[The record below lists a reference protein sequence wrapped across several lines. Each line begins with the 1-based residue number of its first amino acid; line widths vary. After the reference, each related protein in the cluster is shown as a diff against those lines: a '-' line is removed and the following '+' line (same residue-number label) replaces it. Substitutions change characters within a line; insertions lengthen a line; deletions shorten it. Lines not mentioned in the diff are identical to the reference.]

1 MVAVVSGYGLG
12 LFNTTTI
19 GLGNK
24 TKFGQGKESIKIN
37 AVTGNLI
44 LQQKDDA
51 LISQG
56 IDAHLLRTY
65 NSQGLLNDANGDN
78 FRFGFNQQLL
88 SLTGEINQPNSTIQR
103 ISADGATTTYT
114 YNTQQQC
121 YISTDGSGAHDKLEY
136 LGDNRW
142 RWTEGSS
149 LITET
154 YHWQNNQG
162 RLITRSDRH
171 GFKIQLEYQHDKV
184 VALRDEQGQTLSI
197 EYTGN
202 NVSAIHHSSASHS
215 SASHSSVKTR
225 YQYDQLNRLTSVIV
239 DLTPEDNSITDNH
252 VYKTQYQYDGDS
264 RRITHIKQSDGTEL
278 TINYQQG
285 SDGQFRVSEITEGK
299 GSQAVTTRYV
309 YDLNARKTD
318 IIQVNNATS
327 GTGPTYSLWYDEQ
340 GRLTRTAN
348 PADAHGFRLEI
359 NYQYDND
366 DNLLTQ
372 TDNTGRILSYT
383 YDQYGNRTTEID
395 AEQNKITRTFNSAQ
409 QKISETIYP
418 KGDTQQGVSQYWVYD
433 EKQRISF
440 HLNAEGFLE
449 AYQYQSW
456 GDDQLQQTTTL
467 TYLSAIL
474 PVENFSPSNQ
484 PSNAT
489 IKQWLAQQTSLGHI
503 KRKDQ
508 YFDFRGQLHKVVQSQ
523 ALNQSNLVST
533 QPNASNI
540 LNTTYFIYDTHGQL
554 IKSVDS
560 RGQAPVEN
568 STTRTD
574 EIQHNK
580 DNFET
585 LFVYDGLGRLL
596 ASTNS
601 LGETTR
607 YQYQD
612 QLQQVL
618 KTAANGLQTTELYD
632 SVGRII
638 NRTQIDLNT
647 TTGNHSTP
655 THTFL
660 YDKQGRKIAEQDPS
674 GAISLTFYHRNGQP
688 LATVDAMGYVT
699 EYFYNKTGKQ
709 IAQRRYATALSVNTF
724 AALQVRNNEGT
735 LTGIK
740 PTPFESI
747 RPSLSEHDRITR
759 QVFAK
764 NNQLRFSI
772 DGEGAVTE
780 HRYDQAGR
788 KILTIQHAKT
798 LNTPTDLNAQSDL
811 ALNITAVQQQLGET
825 LTADDRVQRFFYSK
839 SGQLSGMLDAEGYLT
854 RYGYTATGE
863 RSYISQLASRVLNP
877 ETDIHQWLTCS
888 LSELQVTP
896 SVQDQHALNF
906 YNAQGW
912 IIAAVDAEGYL
923 TFFAYDAVG
932 NKTLQRRLATQLTH
946 TEQTRLINWVQGKP
960 GRFQAGNDLLLALIQ
975 QKQTEQDQLH
985 SYKYDAANRLREET
999 DAQGNTHRYQYNAA
1013 GQVIHT
1019 TKGIMLAQQHEL
1031 LNQAS
1036 TSQAEYDGFG
1046 RLIKT
1051 TNALGAET
1059 LFRYDS
1065 AGRKTQQQDAAG
1077 HITRFYYDQRGR
1089 LTHTI
1094 NALGEV
1100 SAVIYNAFDHA
1111 ISTRVYITRLTPEQ
1125 LTSLEGGIITSAVAT
1140 LFSQLA
1146 KESDAIKRNRY
1157 NRRGQITEK
1166 IDAENNSQQLNYN
1179 AFGELNSITQTIR
1192 QSLSITQTQYLT
1204 YNRRGEK
1211 VTTSTSVLQGD
1222 ALLPDLTTHY
1232 TLDAF
1237 GRTTQTTNAL
1247 GHTTTFEYDRLGR
1260 QLSITSPNQSTS
1272 HTSYDAFNRVLNTT
1286 DARGNTTA
1294 YQYQKTTA
1302 TNAEGVEFVTGHQVI
1317 VTTPTGLQKIT
1328 EKNLQGENVRIT
1340 APDNTTSEFFYD
1352 KAGNLIKTVDALGQ
1366 ETTQQFNQLGWK
1378 TSVTQADGLQVHYE
1392 YDAVGRQLIQ
1402 ITDPDGLALKEQ
1414 IQYDALGNKVQVTD
1428 ANNTLT
1434 QHHYNRNGQ
1443 LTKTVVDPEGLN
1455 LITAYEYDNAGNQ
1468 IRIQQGDANGWQRV
1482 TEHRFNGYGQREA
1495 TIIDP
1500 DGLKLTTRF
1509 YYDDA
1514 GQLIKKINAENHT
1527 TQYVYDNVGHL
1538 RFTINPQGA
1547 VSETQYD
1554 NNGNKI
1560 AEINYKNTVDASLT
1574 YTEQELTAALN
1585 SSAEDQ
1591 WQGLIYDADNRLTF
1605 SIDGL
1610 GYLTKINYDK
1620 NSQIIAKAITKNAL
1634 SDLVNHPNLT
1644 LTDIENRLNNLDT
1657 TEWITTERVIYDV
1670 LGQTKFKADANGWL
1684 TEFQYDQAGRVIAA
1698 KRYNVTWQQLEL
1710 NNDTSINKV
1719 NEKVSQWQHTAK
1731 PEDIHHESHWYDNA
1745 GRRLYTQDAA
1755 GYLTGYRF
1763 DALGQV
1769 VANFKYKTPA
1779 PNLRQSR
1786 ADINQITQHLSANST
1801 IAKANYH
1808 VYDTAGRKRFTVNDL
1823 GYVTEYRYNALGESI
1838 TTLRYPHPIAK
1849 EHTQNLT
1856 AIRAGLKQ
1864 TPIVVHGTQL
1874 HEKSRPI
1881 LESGLSLVSGT
1892 YGQTWEAQEVGTV
1905 TATSNWVSKTIKP
1918 NQPYKLINSAI
1929 KTWSDQKSEKYTITV
1944 SKTKFLQSSKLQNFS
1959 YGIINNL
1966 PYKDKDNL
1974 FYEGRIQSPTLY
1986 KVESGLSLKT
1996 NSINFKDRT
2005 PTSVNAAIYDNAG
2018 QHIRTIST
2026 PMGGEVRIY
2035 KGGWGGLSEMGYRWF
2050 APSNWNGQVNLGED
2064 NLSIGKYKVVVTVED
2079 RYDARSDGR
2088 HSRWD
2093 GDGKWTEVTELFINI
2108 GNYLEPLKLKWQ
2120 DNITEAKKVVL
2131 HYRQKGF
2138 QGRFSTINVDRENN
2152 SNSVQITDDIT
2163 GAIEYRI
2170 EYFDANGKKIC
2181 QSKGE
2186 FLSEDNKVS
2195 QQEKLFTL
2203 GGDWAEKTTGTA
2215 IKGYVSRLDA
2225 ADIQYLEAQ
2234 VVNKNGE
2241 VVSTA
2246 LTHPNYIT
2254 QQLGLYDGS
2263 VNLSVGEPLTEGDYQ
2278 VTITR
2283 HFKDNRPAQTETFNY
2298 QIGEQPYQAQHITVD
2313 AKDLNPQPSEKL
2325 VAHYRLASSDEWQAI
2340 PLSKQG
2346 DKLQL
2351 AMPATALTNGEA
2363 YQLRVQSQN
2372 AAGQPQAQLLGSF
2385 SAGQDA
2391 NVQLSL
2397 SQFKASAAQPGTS
2410 IDGLIP
2416 ANLLPQLQAV
2426 SIHVKE
2432 AASGAL
2438 MTYNGPIWTWLDQQ
2452 AGGQVNISD
2461 NTQLPAGA
2469 YQLTVTYHF
2478 KDGTPETASPITIT
2492 LSDQTT
2498 SRAITAFTLPKTLA
2512 GMAVRYRPVNAATN
2526 HSDTEW
2532 QQAFIQLEGDQA
2544 QLKLTKLHS
2553 ATTYEIE
2560 VLATGQRLLATTQP
2574 ETADGSALAGTL
2586 KVDGQGQTELQLKH
2600 LLTNEQP
2607 QVTQQLRDSAGRVTY
2622 TVDAMGYVTAYRYD
2636 HLNRVIQQTQHATPL
2651 VSSLLNSATPLT
2663 IAAVTEALNSQT
2675 PAEKAANRMV
2685 ATRFDAAG
2693 QQQAQEVWQLGEAA
2707 ATGISPVVLTV
2718 ANSLHQQ
2725 SAEVENQHWEM
2736 RWIKPDPFT
2745 EPKVE
2750 LYPVEGGYAIK
2761 PGHIKTV
2768 DDSPVGVYV
2777 AIYDMAGNVVD
2788 EYEYTPMG
2796 GFESWKEKQPDGS
2809 ITEKGRWIVP
2819 EWQGQVNLARKH
2831 LAPGQ
2836 YKVKLSFIDNRHD
2849 EGDAD
2854 MWSENQW
2861 TTLVIGEP
2869 PKNTQVSWNTP
2880 KLTGDFATTFR
2891 YRPAN
2896 TEEAWRNSSVSQQN
2910 EKITAELTQAE
2921 EGLFEY
2927 QLEYTDSQGTLLK
2940 QFTGTFVSRP
2950 NSVLVVENIT
2960 KAQTLNHHNHLGQR
2974 TAVTDANGHTTFFA
2988 YDAKG
2993 QLTREL
2999 RPTTVDAEGLATHGQ
3014 LVEYQYDALGRKV
3027 SQRAFVDPVSLA
3039 SGIAQTIPDTAKA
3052 RITRYQYDA
3061 SGQLLKVIGPS
3072 WHPATAAKESA
3083 SSTSTVAPTTSNSTN
3098 SSVKLT
3104 ISNSVLPQSTEVE
3117 NQHWEMRWHKPDPFT
3132 EPTVELYPVAG
3143 GYSIK
3148 PGHLTTTDNSPTG
3161 VYVAIYDMD
3170 GKVVDEYEHT
3180 GMGGFEYWK
3189 EKQPDGSVVE
3199 KGRWIVPEWNG
3210 QVNLART
3217 ELPAGRYRVNVSFL
3231 DNRHDEADKAMW
3243 SDSQWVE
3250 LVIGQPATPTKVSW
3264 QLPEALK
3271 DTRVQFRYRPT
3282 GTDQPWQTSNIT
3294 LADQQITAELTKAAF
3309 GEFNYQLT
3317 YVDAQGNTVKQ
3328 LTGIFTSRPNSTL
3341 VVGENQPAPR
3351 PQPTPTPA
3359 EPSSPI
3365 VTAHQYD
3372 FLGRQVS
3379 TTEAVGTDQQRTT
3392 QRQYDARGLKIAET
3406 QAAGQMEATTQRF
3419 HYDALGQLSATTD
3432 GRGSALVDSDSA
3444 WALAERTRAGIVDA
3458 QGYGKRASALTMSER
3473 KQLLAQYTQHQQI
3486 DSLGRKI
3493 SQTDAS
3499 GHTIHS
3505 QFDAFGNLIQST
3517 DARGAVRHFF
3527 YDANNRLQLEVDAA
3541 GYATHYTY
3549 TASDHVAQKTRYQ
3562 QALDLAQ
3569 VHPQA
3574 DVTKLLEQLDKGGV
3588 QQQTRF
3594 EYDAAGRVT
3603 LEHDGTYQQTYQYD
3617 GVGNKTAHTDKNG
3630 YTSYFE
3636 YNAAGQLTRKQ
3647 SPKVQVVT
3655 DALAGKVE
3663 AQHLITTHRYDAL
3676 GRKTAT
3682 TEAAGT
3688 ALAATILYEY
3698 DAQDRLIKEVL
3709 PSRNVLQLQTN
3720 GESQARAVKP
3730 ELSRVYDL
3738 AGNLIQHTDGNG
3750 NRTTYYFNAVNQK
3763 VAEVTA
3769 NGVLTQFEYDAAGN
3783 MIRQRV
3789 YDDPVSLPVA
3799 RHQPPQPNA
3808 NASFRETH
3816 TQFDAQNRELASTAQ
3831 RGLFYSAE
3839 QGYFEGQQ
3847 RTQNQFDANGN
3858 LTVKVDANGQQ
3869 QFTWYD
3875 AKNQAVLVVDA
3886 AGYVTQQAFDGAG
3899 NLIKSHRYAQPLPQT
3914 LWRSLTADTPLT
3926 AIEQGLT
3933 PLTSDRIT
3941 THRYN
3946 AQNQRVETRL
3956 LGIQHNEVLAD
3967 GQLQQGVAD
3976 QVTTY
3981 GYDALG
3987 HQVLIR
3993 KFGEMTT
4000 ANGEKQVV
4008 GNVEQRQQ
4016 QFDALGRQT
4025 TAQNTHFTDASG
4037 AQVTPTTV
4045 VGYNALG
4052 QSALQV
4058 QKANANTAPY
4068 DLADQDL
4075 ITRHHYDAAGL
4086 LRKTVDANGAGIDFH
4101 YDAQG
4106 NVVRKDELRTQ
4117 ADGTRHTIQT
4127 RFGYDALNREVSR
4140 IDAEGTI
4147 YQTHYNSHGQVT
4159 EKIINGK
4166 QHEFFEYDQLG
4177 RLVKTN
4183 QQTGATRLYGY
4194 DQNGNMT
4201 LHVASAGADLS
4212 QLSLAQLRN
4221 LDLKSD
4227 TAAQLAVTVQRYD
4240 VRNQLTDVIQPE
4252 MTTLIKDAEL
4262 TKVDQVVEAKPFTRG
4277 ALDIQGGERFQVDIK
4292 LYAKARRHNY
4302 PEVHYN
4308 LHEFHVSWQG
4318 LEGYTGK
4325 LKLDWDT
4332 GFNPNAKGSWT
4343 VDASA
4348 GIAKANRY
4356 GGHWWRHAS
4365 AHSIHNDGIYYHINV
4380 YKQDENQQWEL
4391 LTKLDNRYQWSGAYH
4406 SQGGQ
4411 AAVAF
4416 NEIIHQNPRLLT
4428 LKDQPRDASR
4438 VRLYYR
4444 PKQEADYAARPYNE
4458 ENYNPAKY
4466 THYVDGSRLKV
4477 NETTSRW
4484 GFDLTNAPGLEKG
4497 KAYEYYYEVLDH
4509 KGRLANRAEGII
4521 NWGGSDNTSA
4531 THSNTGRP
4539 PVKRST
4545 MDYLIGEGKLE
4556 QHAIHRQ
4563 QRFNA
4568 FGEIIAETDGLG
4580 NKTAFSYNKLGK
4592 LTEKQGATV
4601 SVTHAN
4607 GFIEQLRPT
4616 THYHTDLQGRT
4627 VGVTD
4632 ANGHTNTQQWLED
4645 RVVKEFHADG
4655 GVKQFHYDA
4664 FGRKQQETNE
4674 LGQVTQFHYDNVGN
4688 LLHVDRAGSN
4698 DDHYTYD
4705 EAGNRIS
4712 HTNAL
4717 GHKETYRYDGM
4728 SRVRAHTDNLG
4739 HTTQYDYQWDADIGA
4754 ERFDEATDA
4763 YKKQSEHAIGGWR
4776 KTTTDAEGNQRVDHH
4791 DLYNRIRFHRDMG
4804 GRQTWY
4810 DYNQAGWLVAQRG
4823 DTKLNNDKHFD
4834 QEIHYRYYNNGYIK
4848 GIDDLGINA
4857 FAEFQYDANGNLTFE
4872 GYSYSDAERGHEK
4885 VYTQRSFISYD
4896 AANRIDHIKDEQYE
4910 LRYEYDAVGNRRRVF
4925 SRYLQPNGLTA
4936 SQDFWYA
4943 YDAMNRF
4950 TITQG
4955 QLNGERATDKA
4966 SHAVNV
4972 VAGDKGYAVTY
4983 NALGQRTSAQH
4994 GQNHEAYAY
5003 DTNGFLSTTHINDAL
5018 RARRINDA
5026 AGNASEYLEY
5036 KSDGNLLKHVRNT
5049 YNANNRKIQEHTV
5062 TDGNNTG
5069 VKYSFDKAGNLKQS
5083 VTYGRDPELTT
5094 RYTYELWDDYKQKQI
5109 ELKACTDA
5117 DLQYDWAPGFSFFEY
5132 DANGHVSM
5140 ARDDYHQRIFRYVN
5154 NHKGQVLRR
5163 TEKGEGYLKTHNY
5176 YYVNGLG
5183 IGDVGDDGPSYT
5195 DYATQLALSEG
5206 LQRKPDKIT
5215 PVYSADFDANY
5226 QPISAD
5232 YPAQS
5237 PGSYTVNKGDTLQSI
5252 ARALWGDSSLWF
5264 LIADANGIEDPQALK
5279 EGLVLTIPNKVTNIH
5294 NNSSTYRPY
5303 QPGLALGDTSP
5314 TLPDMPPP
5322 PHKEGACGGAAEL
5335 IIMVVAIAAAAFVG
5349 PVVQAMMQGMN
5360 TFVTAVAVGASSQA
5374 AANAAGQLAGMA
5386 MGVQSGFSFSQVAK
5400 AGIRGAVSGAVSY
5413 GVGQGLT
5420 ELGKGT
5426 DGFQWAKQ
5434 ASDFLNNADNYW
5446 VKKVVG
5452 DIASQGVGMALG
5464 WQKKYDWRQTAVAGA
5479 NGYIGQKIG
5488 LTAEMERAKA
5498 SSFVEAR
5505 APAYFKSSMLHELV
5519 QTAVYGD
5526 GFDFARAAA
5535 GTIGHSVGGA
5545 YGKDL
5550 ENYVLQKR
5558 QSDTLLTDINEHPIT
5573 QERLKKARYIKD
5585 HLEPAPFNDP
5595 IHKARYLSPKQE
5607 NMMAAN
5613 KAFLGTLAGKS
5624 ENSIV
5629 QERLKKA
5636 RSNNYYLDQE
5646 PFSNPV
5652 HNARYLSP
5660 KQESMMAANKAFLG
5674 SKGSDRT
5681 GFTWEN
5687 ITNWFSNAWDT
5698 GNKGPA
5704 THDYSF
5710 RSTLADVLNESLNY
5724 SSTQSDSDYGVN
5736 NYVSHNMGEHKLRY
5750 DTSAAPFF
5758 VQNSNDYAIGK
5769 MFGLG
5774 SIFSPHIEHYNR
5786 MAASLGGEVSS
5797 SYNEFQEG
5805 PARGIIIAVGSVIGG
5820 LALGRYGP
5828 DMDLNPTRS
5837 PLNNRNSV
5845 EFDVPDRPSISG
5857 SAHEPRV
5864 SWLDNADGRVLSADE
5879 AFSLARAQGFDIPDY
5894 VDIKFKSGWSRPDA
5908 DAEYLVQFKHK
5919 QVNLDQ
5925 PVLWDD
5931 IVNPDTGRLDIHI
5944 NADVLRSDERA
5955 LAHVVHE
5962 VYEAKAIYN
5971 RMTELDEF
5979 GAPPM
5984 TWGQLRKE
5992 IANNPSVKKNWHTEA
6007 WDAADISV
6015 RDLLLERGMT
6025 MEQFRNT
6032 RVIR

>member
-24 TKFGQGKESIKIN
+24 TEFGQGKESIKIN

-88 SLTGEINQPNSTIQR
+88 GLTGEINQPNSTIER

-121 YISTDGSGAHDKLEY
+121 YISTDGSGAHDKLKY
-136 LGDNRW
+136 LGDNHW
-142 RWTEGSS
+142 CWTEGSS

-202 NVSAIHHSSASHS
+202 NVSAIHHSSAG
-215 SASHSSVKTR
+215 HSSVKTR
-225 YQYDQLNRLTSVIV
+225 YHYDQLNRLTSVIV
-239 DLTPEDNSITDNH
+239 DLTAEDNSITDNH

-264 RRITHIKQSDGTEL
+264 RRIAHIKQSDGTAL

-285 SDGQFRVSEITEGK
+285 SDGQFRVSQITEGK
-299 GSQAVTTRYV
+299 SSQAVTTRYV

-348 PADAHGFRLEI
+348 PADTHGFRLEI

-440 HLNAEGFLE
+440 HINAEGFLE

-467 TYLSAIL
+467 TYLSAVV
-474 PVENFSPSNQ
+474 PVENFSPSSP
-484 PSNAT
+484 PSNTT
-489 IKQWLAQQTSLGHI
+489 IKQWLAQQTSLGHN

-523 ALNQSNLVST
+523 ALNQSDLAST

-540 LNTTYFIYDTHGQL
+540 LNTTYFIYDTYGQL

-560 RGQAPVEN
+560 RGQAPAEN
-568 STTRTD
+568 PTIPTN

-638 NRTQIDLNT
+638 NRTQIDLNAT
-647 TTGNHSTP
+647 AANNATL

-674 GAISLTFYHRNGQP
+674 GAISLSFYHRNGQP
-688 LATVDAMGYVT
+688 VATVDAMGYVT

-709 IAQRRYATALSVNTF
+709 IAQRRYATALSVNAF

-896 SVQDQHALNF
+896 SDQDQHALNF

-912 IIAAVDAEGYL
+912 VIATVDAEGYL
-923 TFFAYDAVG
+923 TCFAYDAVG
-932 NKTLQRRLATQLTH
+932 NKTLERRLATQLTH
-946 TEQTRLINWVQGKP
+946 TEQTRLINWAQGKP
-960 GRFQAGNDLLLALIQ
+960 GRFQTGNDLLLALIQ

-999 DAQGNTHRYQYNAA
+999 DAQGNTHRYQYNSA

-1031 LNQAS
+1031 LNQAR

-1077 HITRFYYDQRGR
+1077 HITRFYYDQRER

-1146 KESDAIKRNRY
+1146 KDSDAIKRNRY

-1237 GRTTQTTNAL
+1237 GRTTQTTNAI

-1272 HTSYDAFNRVLNTT
+1272 HTSYDAFNRVLSTT

-1302 TNAEGVEFVTGHQVI
+1302 TNAEGVEFIAGHQVI

-1340 APDNTTSEFFYD
+1340 APDNTTTEFFYD

-1378 TSVTQADGLQVHYE
+1378 TAVTQADGLKVHYE

-1402 ITDPDGLALKEQ
+1402 ITDPNGLALKEQ
-1414 IQYDALGNKVQVTD
+1414 VQYDALGNKVQVTD

-1455 LITAYEYDNAGNQ
+1455 LITAYEYDNSGNQ

-1500 DGLKLTTRF
+1500 EGLKLTTRF

-1514 GQLIKKINAENHT
+1514 GQLIKKINAENHA
-1527 TQYVYDNVGHL
+1527 TQYVYDNVGRL

-1560 AEINYKNTVDASLT
+1560 AEINYKNAVDASLT

-1585 SSAEDQ
+1585 SSEEDQ

-1610 GYLTKINYDK
+1610 GYLTKIDYNK
-1620 NSQIIAKAITKNAL
+1620 NNQVIAKHIYKSAFAPFVKQTNL
-1634 SDLVNHPNLT
+1634 SVAY
-1644 LTDIENRLNNLDT
+1644 IESRINNDDST
-1657 TEWITTERVIYDV
+1657 RRITTERVIYDA
-1670 LGQTKFKADANGWL
+1670 LGQTKFKANANGWL

-1710 NNDTSINKV
+1710 NNNTPINTV
-1719 NEKVSQWQHTAK
+1719 NEKINQWQQTAK

-1769 VANFKYKTPA
+1769 VAHFKYKTPA

-1786 ADINQITQHLSANST
+1786 ADINQITQHLSVNST
-1801 IAKANYH
+1801 IAKANYS

-1823 GYVTEYRYNALGESI
+1823 GYVTEYRYNAVGESI
-1838 TTLRYPHPIAK
+1838 TTLRYPQPIAK
-1849 EHTQNLT
+1849 EHVQNLT
-1856 AIRAGLKQ
+1856 AIREGLKQ

-1874 HEKSRPI
+1874 HEKSNPV
-1881 LESGLSLVSGT
+1881 LESGLSLVNGT
-1892 YGQTWEAQEVGTV
+1892 YGQTWEAQEVGSV
-1905 TATSNWVSKTIKP
+1905 AATSNWVSKTIKP

-1929 KTWSDQKSEKYTITV
+1929 KTWSDKTEEAVTLSIHN
-1944 SKTKFLQSSKLQNFS
+1944 SKTTQSSS
-1959 YGIINNL
+1959 IINHL
-1966 PYKDKDNL
+1966 WLTAGPDNNPRL
-1974 FYEGRIQSPTLY
+1974 KAGGEGF
-1986 KVESGLSLKT
+1986 SLAGGEILL
-1996 NSINFKDRT
+1996 NDST
-2005 PTSVNAAIYDNAG
+2005 PT
-2018 QHIRTIST
+2018 HIRAKVYNSEGKNIST
-2026 PMGGEVRIY
+2026 MDTEIGKVKLYRVRAGGSTR
-2035 KGGWGGLSEMGYRWF
+2035 YRKEF
-2050 APSNWNGQVNLGED
+2050 KVSSGWNGQVNLVA
-2064 NLSIGKYKVVVTVED
+2064 GKLAAGHYKAIVTATDDATANMGWTESNIPT
-2079 RYDARSDGR
+2079 RYS
-2088 HSRWD
+2088 D
-2093 GDGKWTEVTELFINI
+2093 GDGEWTRTTEVEFTI
-2108 GNYLEPLKLKWQ
+2108 GTILKPTTISWSNAQ
-2120 DNITEAKKVVL
+2120 QPEGTIAKFY
-2131 HYRQKGF
+2131 YRDKGF
-2138 QGRFSTINVDRENN
+2138 TGGFLQSDIVNNNNQLSTALQHSFIGEV
-2152 SNSVQITDDIT
+2152 
-2163 GAIEYRI
+2163 EYRI
-2170 EYFDANGKKIC
+2170 EYINPETNEIVKKSSGI
-2181 QSKGE
+2181 
-2186 FLSEDNKVS
+2186 FLSEDNKTTTASSVFHS
-2195 QQEKLFTL
+2195 
-2203 GGDWAEKTTGTA
+2203 GGDWAENTTGTA

-2234 VVNKNGE
+2234 VVNKKGE

-2246 LTHPNYIT
+2246 LTHPDYIT

-2263 VNLSVGEPLTEGDYQ
+2263 VNLSVGEPLTDGDYQ
-2278 VTITR
+2278 ITITR
-2283 HFKDNRPAQTETFNY
+2283 HFKDNRPTQTESFNY
-2298 QIGEQPYQAQHITVD
+2298 QIGEQPYQAQQITVD
-2313 AKDLNPQPSEKL
+2313 AKDLNLQPGEKL
-2325 VAHYRLASSDEWQAI
+2325 VAHYRLAHSEDWQAI
-2340 PLSKQG
+2340 PFTTQG

-2351 AMPATALTNGEA
+2351 AMPATALTTGET
-2363 YQLRVQSQN
+2363 YQLRVQRQST
-2372 AAGQPQAQLLGSF
+2372 AGQPQAQLLGSF

-2391 NVQLSL
+2391 NVQFSH
-2397 SQFKASAAQPGTS
+2397 SRFTASAAQSGTS
-2410 IDGLIP
+2410 INGLIP
-2416 ANLLPQLQAV
+2416 TNLLPQLQAV
-2426 SIHVKE
+2426 SVQVND

-2438 MTYNGPIWTWLDQQ
+2438 LTNNGPIWTWLDQH

-2478 KDGTPETASPITIT
+2478 KDGTTETGVPTTVT

-2498 SRAITAFTLPKTLA
+2498 TRSVTAFTLPKTLA
-2512 GMAVRYRPVNAATN
+2512 GMAVRYRPISSNAN
-2526 HSDTEW
+2526 HSNTSW
-2532 QQAFIQLEGDQA
+2532 QQAVIQLEGDQA
-2544 QLKLTKLHS
+2544 QLKLNELQA

-2607 QVTQQLRDSAGRVTY
+2607 QVTQQLRDSAGRVIY
-2622 TVDAMGYVTAYRYD
+2622 TVDAMGYVTAFRYD
-2636 HLNRVIQQTQHATPL
+2636 HLNRIIQQTQHATPL
-2651 VSSLLNSATPLT
+2651 TNSLLSSDAPLT
-2663 IAAVTEALNSQT
+2663 ITAVTQALSHQT
-2675 PAEKAANRMV
+2675 AAEKATNQIV
-2685 ATRFDAAG
+2685 ATYYDAAG
-2693 QQQAQEVWQLGEAA
+2693 HQQAQEVWQLDEATT
-2707 ATGISPVVLTV
+2707 TGISPVVLTV

-2768 DDSPVGVYV
+2768 DDSPVGIYV
-2777 AIYDMAGNVVD
+2777 AIYDMAGNVVN

-2796 GFESWKEKQPDGS
+2796 GFENWKEKQPDGS
-2809 ITEKGRWIVP
+2809 VIEKGRWIVP
-2819 EWQGQVNLARKH
+2819 AWQGQINLARKD

-2869 PKNTQVSWNTP
+2869 PKNTEVTWNTP
-2880 KLTGDFATTFR
+2880 KLSGEFATTFR

-2896 TEEAWRNSSVSQQN
+2896 SNQPWQSSTVSIN
-2910 EKITAELTQAE
+2910 GDKITAELVQAE
-2921 EGLFEY
+2921 QGEFEY
-2927 QLEYTDSQGTLLK
+2927 QLEYRDNQGTLIK
-2940 QFTGTFVSRP
+2940 QFTGSFVSRA
-2950 NSVLVVENIT
+2950 NSILVVDGIR
-2960 KAQTLNHHNHLGQR
+2960 KDQTLNHYNQLGQR
-2974 TAVTDANGHTTFFA
+2974 TATTNANGHSTYYA
-2988 YDAKG
+2988 YNAKG
-2993 QLTREL
+2993 QLSREL
-2999 RPTTVDAEGLATHGQ
+2999 KPTALNAETQSVSQGSLI
-3014 LVEYQYDALGRKV
+3014 EYEYDALGRKV
-3027 SQRAFVDPVSLA
+3027 LQREYLDPFDISLGVNQPLPT
-3039 SGIAQTIPDTAKA
+3039 STKA
-3052 RITRYQYDA
+3052 RVTRFSYDA
-3061 SGQLLKVIGPS
+3061 AGQLSEVSGP
-3072 WHPATAAKESA
+3072 HIR
-3083 SSTSTVAPTTSNSTN
+3083 
-3098 SSVKLT
+3098 T
-3104 ISNSVLPQSTEVE
+3104 ISPFSMEPPPSGLST
-3117 NQHWEMRWHKPDPFT
+3117 T
-3132 EPTVELYPVAG
+3132 
-3143 GYSIK
+3143 
-3148 PGHLTTTDNSPTG
+3148 
-3161 VYVAIYDMD
+3161 
-3170 GKVVDEYEHT
+3170 
-3180 GMGGFEYWK
+3180 
-3189 EKQPDGSVVE
+3189 
-3199 KGRWIVPEWNG
+3199 
-3210 QVNLART
+3210 
-3217 ELPAGRYRVNVSFL
+3217 
-3231 DNRHDEADKAMW
+3231 
-3243 SDSQWVE
+3243 
-3250 LVIGQPATPTKVSW
+3250 
-3264 QLPEALK
+3264 
-3271 DTRVQFRYRPT
+3271 
-3282 GTDQPWQTSNIT
+3282 
-3294 LADQQITAELTKAAF
+3294 
-3309 GEFNYQLT
+3309 
-3317 YVDAQGNTVKQ
+3317 
-3328 LTGIFTSRPNSTL
+3328 
-3341 VVGENQPAPR
+3341 
-3351 PQPTPTPA
+3351 
-3359 EPSSPI
+3359 
-3365 VTAHQYD
+3365 HQYD
-3372 FLGRQVS
+3372 YLGRQVS
-3379 TTEAVGTDQQRTT
+3379 TTEAAGTDQQRTT
-3392 QRQYDARGLKIAET
+3392 QRFYNARGLKVAET
-3406 QAAGQMEATTQRF
+3406 QAAGQTEAITQLF
-3419 HYDALGQLSATTD
+3419 KYDALGQLSATTD

-3444 WALAERTRAGIVDA
+3444 WALAERARAGIVDA
-3458 QGYGKRASALTMSER
+3458 QGYGKRASALTASER
-3473 KQLLAQYTQHQQI
+3473 EQLLAQYTQHQQL

-3499 GHTIHS
+3499 GHTIQS

-3676 GRKTAT
+3676 GRKTAA

-3688 ALAATILYEY
+3688 ALAATTLYEY

-3709 PSRNVLQLQTN
+3709 PSRTVLQLQTN
-3720 GESQARAVKP
+3720 GESQTRTVKP

-3789 YDDPVSLPVA
+3789 YDDPVSLPVD

-3875 AKNQAVLVVDA
+3875 AKNQAVLMVDT
-3886 AGYVTQQAFDGAG
+3886 AGYVTQQTFDGAG

-3914 LWRSLTADTPLT
+3914 LWRSLTADTPLS

-3933 PLTSDRIT
+3933 PSTSDRIT

-3987 HQVLIR
+3987 HQVLIS

-4025 TAQNTHFTDASG
+4025 TAQNTHFSDASG

-4052 QSALQV
+4052 QTALQV
-4058 QKANANTAPY
+4058 QKANANTATY

-4086 LRKTVDANGAGIDFH
+4086 LRKTVDANGAAIDFH

-4106 NVVRKDELRTQ
+4106 NVVRKDEIRTQ
-4117 ADGTRHTIQT
+4117 ADGAQHTIYT

-4140 IDAEGTI
+4140 IDAEGTT

-4159 EKIINGK
+4159 EKIINGQ

-4201 LHVASAGADLS
+4201 LQVASAGADLS

-4227 TAAQLAVTVQRYD
+4227 TAEQLAVTVQRYD
-4240 VRNQLTDVIQPE
+4240 ARNQLTDVIQPE

-4262 TKVDQVVEAKPFTRG
+4262 TKVDEELKAKPFNRG
-4277 ALDIQGGERFQVDIK
+4277 ALAIQGGERFQIDIK
-4292 LYAKARRHNY
+4292 LYGQARRNNY
-4302 PEVHYN
+4302 PAIHYH
-4308 LHEFHVSWQG
+4308 LQEFHVSWQG

-4325 LKLDWDT
+4325 LKVDWNS
-4332 GFNPNAKGSWT
+4332 GFNPNAKGSWI

-4348 GIAKANRY
+4348 GTVGVNMY
-4356 GGHWWRHAS
+4356 SGHWWRNAT
-4365 AHSIHNDGIYYHINV
+4365 AESIHHDGIYYHINV

-4391 LTKLDNRYQWSGAYH
+4391 LTKLDNRYQWNGAYH
-4406 SQGGQ
+4406 SYKG
-4411 AAVAF
+4411 VAHAYRPQK
-4416 NEIIHQNPRLLT
+4416 IHQLPRLMT

-4444 PKQEADYAARPYNE
+4444 PKQEADYATRPYNE

-4592 LTEKQGATV
+4592 LTEKQSAAV

-4674 LGQVTQFHYDNVGN
+4674 LGQVTQFHYDHAGN
-4688 LLHVDRAGSN
+4688 LLYVDRAGSN

-4705 EAGNRIS
+4705 EAGNRTS

-4728 SRVRAHTDNLG
+4728 GRVRAHTDNLG

-4955 QLNGERATDKA
+4955 QLSGERATDKA

-5003 DTNGFLSTTHINDAL
+5003 DANGFLSTTHINDEL

-5109 ELKACTDA
+5109 ELKASTDA

-5183 IGDVGDDGPSYT
+5183 VGDVGDDGPSYT

-5322 PHKEGACGGAAEL
+5322 PNKEGACGGAAEF

-5349 PVVQAMMQGMN
+5349 PMVAGMMKAAEFG
-5360 TFVTAVAVGASSQA
+5360 ALAIAVGSGA
-5374 AANAAGQLAGMA
+5374 AASAAASTAGQVAGIA
-5386 MGVQSGFSFSQVAK
+5386 TGVQNGFSFSQVAK
-5400 AGIRGAVSGAVSY
+5400 AGIRGAVAGAVSY
-5413 GVGQGLT
+5413 GVGQGLA
-5420 ELGKGT
+5420 ELGKGS

-5446 VKKVVG
+5446 AKEVVG

-5464 WQKKYDWRQTAVAGA
+5464 WQKKYDWRQTATAGIS
-5479 NGYIGQKIG
+5479 GYIGQKSG

-5498 SSFVEAR
+5498 SSYVEAR
-5505 APAYFKSSMLHELV
+5505 APAFFKSSMLHEMV

-5526 GFDFARAAA
+5526 GFDFASVAAQ
-5535 GTIGHSVGGA
+5535 TIGHSVGGA
-5545 YGKDL
+5545 YGKDFS
-5550 ENYVLQKR
+5550 ENIVNSKRVEEALNNLKVTTEITDPRGYLGINSNQAYDVLTYQEYQDVKRERGGLFPDHTVSSLPQNSFYRLGSGQDLAALYNAGNENELDRTFYENDLLYAERIQRYINAGAREPDPVDKQIYLSEVRAALRRDQDISFYTDLNNPSEGDIRYVMYQQRLKPEAWGHPDIGVI
-5558 QSDTLLTDINEHPIT
+5558 QSGSIIDTLPANTQRALIEYNNSGIFTGPDGYKYDRVKALELGFELNELSNPQYNQLRNVETILSQNYLSVELSQASSFREQASIAAGLLFTAGAVFGSERGLQSTVHSTARGIANFLVKAGKTVRNWSADVGFGLNPTKVALNNKYNVGYKIPISII
-5573 QERLKKARYIKD
+5573 QKNWKSSEWYGLDPRAVAVNNKYNVEYKVLIKSKSVID
-5585 HLEPAPFNDP
+5585 HLAPNSGWSKPKGWRLPKNGSWQGNPGDSAFTPKSPDSLGLNHGQTVEFRRGFPDFNP
-5595 IHKARYLSPKQE
+5595 YKVGSPYKVS
-5607 NMMAAN
+5607 
-5613 KAFLGTLAGKS
+5613 G
-5624 ENSIV
+5624 
-5629 QERLKKA
+5629 
-5636 RSNNYYLDQE
+5636 
-5646 PFSNPV
+5646 
-5652 HNARYLSP
+5652 
-5660 KQESMMAANKAFLG
+5660 
-5674 SKGSDRT
+5674 
-5681 GFTWEN
+5681 
-5687 ITNWFSNAWDT
+5687 IT
-5698 GNKGPA
+5698 
-5704 THDYSF
+5704 
-5710 RSTLADVLNESLNY
+5710 
-5724 SSTQSDSDYGVN
+5724 
-5736 NYVSHNMGEHKLRY
+5736 GEHKVDMPLIKAEFARLNGWLRPNGSPNA
-5750 DTSAAPFF
+5750 SAAARWFKDNEIVAHHDPFTDLIIN
-5758 VQNSNDYAIGK
+5758 VPGKLHGLNYVNDK
-5769 MFGLG
+5769 
-5774 SIFSPHIEHYNR
+5774 
-5786 MAASLGGEVSS
+5786 
-5797 SYNEFQEG
+5797 
-5805 PARGIIIAVGSVIGG
+5805 GI
-5820 LALGRYGP
+5820 
-5828 DMDLNPTRS
+5828 
-5837 PLNNRNSV
+5837 
-5845 EFDVPDRPSISG
+5845 
-5857 SAHEPRV
+5857 RV
-5864 SWLDNADGRVLSADE
+5864 SHPGVRHVGGA
-5879 AFSLARAQGFDIPDY
+5879 Y
-5894 VDIKFKSGWSRPDA
+5894 K
-5908 DAEYLVQFKHK
+5908 
-5919 QVNLDQ
+5919 
-5925 PVLWDD
+5925 
-5931 IVNPDTGRLDIHI
+5931 
-5944 NADVLRSDERA
+5944 LR
-5955 LAHVVHE
+5955 
-5962 VYEAKAIYN
+5962 N
-5971 RMTELDEF
+5971 
-5979 GAPPM
+5979 
-5984 TWGQLRKE
+5984 Q
-5992 IANNPSVKKNWHTEA
+5992 
-6007 WDAADISV
+6007 
-6015 RDLLLERGMT
+6015 
-6025 MEQFRNT
+6025 
-6032 RVIR
+6032 

>member
-24 TKFGQGKESIKIN
+24 TEFGQGKESIKIN

-88 SLTGEINQPNSTIQR
+88 GLTGEINQPNSTIQR

-162 RLITRSDRH
+162 RLMTRSDRH

-225 YQYDQLNRLTSVIV
+225 YQYDQLNRLTTVIV

-348 PADAHGFRLEI
+348 PADVHGFRLEI

-372 TDNTGRILSYT
+372 TDNIGRILSYI

-395 AEQNKITRTFNSAQ
+395 AEQNKITRTFNSTQ
-409 QKISETIYP
+409 QKTSETIYP
-418 KGDTQQGVSQYWVYD
+418 KGDTQQGISQYWIYD

-440 HLNAEGFLE
+440 HINAEGSLE

-456 GDDQLQQTTTL
+456 GDNQLQQTTTL
-467 TYLSAIL
+467 TYLSAVL
-474 PVENFSPSNQ
+474 PVENFSPSSP
-484 PSNAT
+484 PSNTT
-489 IKQWLAQQTSLGHI
+489 IKQWLAQQTSFGQI

-523 ALNQSNLVST
+523 ALNQSDLAST

-540 LNTTYFIYDTHGQL
+540 LNTTYFIYDTYGQL

-560 RGQAPVEN
+560 RGQAPAEN
-568 STTRTD
+568 PTIPTN

-638 NRTQIDLNT
+638 NRSQIDLNAT
-647 TTGNHSTP
+647 TANHSTT

-660 YDKQGRKIAEQDPS
+660 YDTQGRKIAEQDTS
-674 GAISLTFYHRNGQP
+674 GAISLTFYYRNGQP

-759 QVFAK
+759 LVFAK

-811 ALNITAVQQQLGET
+811 ALNMTAVQQQLGET
-825 LTADDRVQRFFYSK
+825 LTADDRIQRFFYSK

-888 LSELQVTP
+888 LSELHVTP
-896 SVQDQHALNF
+896 SDQDQHALNF

-912 IIAAVDAEGYL
+912 VIAAVDAEGYL

-932 NKTLQRRLATQLTH
+932 NKTLARRLATQLTH
-946 TEQTRLINWVQGKP
+946 TEQTRLNNWAQGKP
-960 GRFQAGNDLLLALIQ
+960 GRFQTGNDLLLALIQ

-1013 GQVIHT
+1013 GQIIHT

-1059 LFRYDS
+1059 LIRYDS

-1111 ISTRVYITRLTPEQ
+1111 ISTRAYITRLTPEQ
-1125 LTSLEGGIITSAVAT
+1125 LTPLEGGIITSAVAT

-1146 KESDAIKRNRY
+1146 KDSDAIKRNRY

-1179 AFGELNSITQTIR
+1179 AFGELNSITQVIR
-1192 QSLSITQTQYLT
+1192 QSVGITQTQYLT

-1222 ALLPDLTTHY
+1222 ALLPDITTHY

-1294 YQYQKTTA
+1294 YQYQKTTT
-1302 TNAEGVEFVTGHQVI
+1302 TNAEGVEFIAGHQVI

-1378 TSVTQADGLQVHYE
+1378 TSVTQADGLKVHYE
-1392 YDAVGRQLIQ
+1392 YDAVGRQLTH

-1428 ANNTLT
+1428 ANNTIT
-1434 QHHYNRNGQ
+1434 QHHYNRSGQ

-1455 LITAYEYDNAGNQ
+1455 LITAYKYDNAGNQ

-1514 GQLIKKINAENHT
+1514 GQLIKKINAENHA
-1527 TQYVYDNVGHL
+1527 TQYVYDNVGRL
-1538 RFTINPQGA
+1538 RFTINPQGT

-1554 NNGNKI
+1554 NNDNKI
-1560 AEINYKNTVDASLT
+1560 AEINYKNAVDASLT
-1574 YTEQELTAALN
+1574 YTEQKLTAALN

-1610 GYLTKINYDK
+1610 GYLTKINYNK
-1620 NSQIIAKAITKNAL
+1620 NSQVIAKAITKNAL
-1634 SDLVNHPNLT
+1634 SDLVNQPNLT

-1657 TEWITTERVIYDV
+1657 PEWITTERVIYDA
-1670 LGQTKFKADANGWL
+1670 LGQTKFKANANGWL
-1684 TEFQYDQAGRVIAA
+1684 TEFQYDQAGRVITA

-1710 NNDTSINKV
+1710 NNDTPINTV
-1719 NEKVSQWQHTAK
+1719 NEKINQWQQTAK

-1769 VANFKYKTPA
+1769 VASFKYKTPG
-1779 PNLRQSR
+1779 PHLRQSR

-1801 IAKANYH
+1801 IAKASYS

-1838 TTLRYPHPIAK
+1838 TTLRYPQPITK
-1849 EHTQNLT
+1849 EHAQNLT
-1856 AIRAGLKQ
+1856 AIREGLKQ

-1874 HEKSRPI
+1874 YEKSRPI
-1881 LESGLSLVSGT
+1881 LESGLSLVNGT
-1892 YGQTWEAQEVGTV
+1892 YGQTWEAQEVGSV

-1929 KTWSDQKSEKYTITV
+1929 KTWSDKAEETTTLTVINHKEEQSPFIVNHQWGIRGDFDRTNFGGRPPRYELYPQIVARGKGFAIAPGVVKIQDNTPTTASLVLKDLQGNIVSSTSLTLSKPKEYRWSVRRGGDSDNETAFRYITV
-1944 SKTKFLQSSKLQNFS
+1944 R
-1959 YGIINNL
+1959 
-1966 PYKDKDNL
+1966 D
-1974 FYEGRIQSPTLY
+1974 
-1986 KVESGLSLKT
+1986 
-1996 NSINFKDRT
+1996 
-2005 PTSVNAAIYDNAG
+2005 
-2018 QHIRTIST
+2018 
-2026 PMGGEVRIY
+2026 
-2035 KGGWGGLSEMGYRWF
+2035 
-2050 APSNWNGQVNLGED
+2050 WNGHVNLGED
-2064 NLSIGKYKVVVTVED
+2064 IPQGKYKAEVTVVD
-2079 RYDARSDGR
+2079 NNYYWDWRRT
-2088 HSRWD
+2088 D
-2093 GDGKWTEVTELFINI
+2093 GDPQWTEKTELDIVI
-2108 GNYLEPLKLKWQ
+2108 GTLIDPTK
-2120 DNITEAKKVVL
+2120 ITWPKDQQPEGTVAKFY
-2131 HYRQKGF
+2131 YRDKGF
-2138 QGRFSTINVDRENN
+2138 TGGFLQGDVKAENN
-2152 SNSVQITDDIT
+2152 QLSVTFERAFI
-2163 GAIEYRI
+2163 GEVEYRI
-2170 EYFDANGKKIC
+2170 EYINPETNEVVKKASGI
-2181 QSKGE
+2181 
-2186 FLSEDNKVS
+2186 FLSEDNKTTTAASVFHS
-2195 QQEKLFTL
+2195 
-2203 GGDWAEKTTGTA
+2203 GGDWAENTTGTA

-2225 ADIQYLEAQ
+2225 ADIQYLEAK

-2263 VNLSVGEPLTEGDYQ
+2263 VNLSVGELLTEGDYQ

-2313 AKDLNPQPSEKL
+2313 AKDLNPQPGEKL

-2340 PLSKQG
+2340 PLSTQG

-2363 YQLRVQSQN
+2363 YQLRFQTQN

-2385 SAGQDA
+2385 SAGKDA

-2426 SIHVKE
+2426 SVHVKE

-2478 KDGTPETASPITIT
+2478 KDGTTETSSPTTIT

-2498 SRAITAFTLPKTLA
+2498 TRAITAFTLPKTLA
-2512 GMAVRYRPVNAATN
+2512 GMAVRYRPVNADTN
-2526 HSDTEW
+2526 HSDTKW
-2532 QQAFIQLEGDQA
+2532 QQAFIQLEADQA
-2544 QLKLTKLHS
+2544 QLKLTQLHT

-2586 KVDGQGQTELQLKH
+2586 KVDGQGQTELQLRH

-2607 QVTQQLRDSAGRVTY
+2607 QVTRQLRDSAGRVIY
-2622 TVDAMGYVTAYRYD
+2622 AVDAMGYVTAYRYD
-2636 HLNRVIQQTQHATPL
+2636 HLNRVIQQTQHAAPL
-2651 VSSLLNSATPLT
+2651 ASSLLNSATPLT
-2663 IAAVTEALNSQT
+2663 IAAVTEALNHQT

-2796 GFESWKEKQPDGS
+2796 GFENWKEKQPDGS

-2849 EGDAD
+2849 EGDAN
-2854 MWSENQW
+2854 MWSEDQW

-2869 PKNTQVSWNTP
+2869 PKNTEVTWNTP
-2880 KLTGDFATTFR
+2880 KLSGEFATTFR

-2896 TEEAWRNSSVSQQN
+2896 SDQHWQSSTVSIN
-2910 EKITAELTQAE
+2910 GDKITAELVQAE
-2921 EGLFEY
+2921 QGEFEY
-2927 QLEYTDSQGTLLK
+2927 QLEYRDNQGTLIK
-2940 QFTGTFVSRP
+2940 QFTGSFVSRA
-2950 NSVLVVENIT
+2950 NSILVVDGIR
-2960 KAQTLNHHNHLGQR
+2960 KDQTLNHYNQLGQR
-2974 TAVTDANGHTTFFA
+2974 TATTNANGHSTYYA
-2988 YDAKG
+2988 YNAKG
-2993 QLTREL
+2993 QLSREL
-2999 RPTTVDAEGLATHGQ
+2999 KPTALNAETQSVSQGSLI
-3014 LVEYQYDALGRKV
+3014 EYEYDALGRKV
-3027 SQRAFVDPVSLA
+3027 LQREYLDPFDISLGVNQPLPT
-3039 SGIAQTIPDTAKA
+3039 STKA
-3052 RITRYQYDA
+3052 RVTRFSYDA
-3061 SGQLLKVIGPS
+3061 AGQLSEVSGPYIR
-3072 WHPATAAKESA
+3072 
-3083 SSTSTVAPTTSNSTN
+3083 
-3098 SSVKLT
+3098 T
-3104 ISNSVLPQSTEVE
+3104 ISPFSMEPPPSGLST
-3117 NQHWEMRWHKPDPFT
+3117 T
-3132 EPTVELYPVAG
+3132 
-3143 GYSIK
+3143 
-3148 PGHLTTTDNSPTG
+3148 
-3161 VYVAIYDMD
+3161 
-3170 GKVVDEYEHT
+3170 
-3180 GMGGFEYWK
+3180 
-3189 EKQPDGSVVE
+3189 
-3199 KGRWIVPEWNG
+3199 
-3210 QVNLART
+3210 
-3217 ELPAGRYRVNVSFL
+3217 
-3231 DNRHDEADKAMW
+3231 
-3243 SDSQWVE
+3243 
-3250 LVIGQPATPTKVSW
+3250 
-3264 QLPEALK
+3264 
-3271 DTRVQFRYRPT
+3271 
-3282 GTDQPWQTSNIT
+3282 
-3294 LADQQITAELTKAAF
+3294 
-3309 GEFNYQLT
+3309 
-3317 YVDAQGNTVKQ
+3317 
-3328 LTGIFTSRPNSTL
+3328 
-3341 VVGENQPAPR
+3341 
-3351 PQPTPTPA
+3351 
-3359 EPSSPI
+3359 
-3365 VTAHQYD
+3365 HQYD
-3372 FLGRQVS
+3372 YLGRQVS
-3379 TTEAVGTDQQRTT
+3379 TTEAAGTDQQRTT
-3392 QRQYDARGLKIAET
+3392 QRLYDARGLKIAET
-3406 QAAGQMEATTQRF
+3406 KASGQTEAITQLF
-3419 HYDALGQLSATTD
+3419 KYDALGQLSATTD

-3458 QGYGKRASALTMSER
+3458 QGYGKRASALTTTER
-3473 KQLLAQYTQHQQI
+3473 EQLLALYTQHQQL

-3493 SQTDAS
+3493 SQTDAN

-3541 GYATHYTY
+3541 GYATHYAY
-3549 TASDHVAQKTRYQ
+3549 TANDHVAQKTRYQ

-3574 DVTKLLEQLDKGGV
+3574 DASKLIEQLNNSGV

-3688 ALAATILYEY
+3688 ALAATTLYEY

-3709 PSRNVLQLQTN
+3709 PSRTVLQLQTN
-3720 GESQARAVKP
+3720 GESQTRTVKP

-3769 NGVLTQFEYDAAGN
+3769 NGVLTEFEYDAAGN

-3789 YDDPVSLPVA
+3789 YDDPVSLPVD

-3926 AIEQGLT
+3926 TIEQGLT
-3933 PLTSDRIT
+3933 PSTSDRIT

-4025 TAQNTHFTDASG
+4025 TAQNTHFNDASG

-4052 QSALQV
+4052 QTALQV
-4058 QKANANTAPY
+4058 QKANANTATY

-4086 LRKTVDANGAGIDFH
+4086 LRKTVDANGAAIDFH

-4106 NVVRKDELRTQ
+4106 NVVRKDEIRTQ
-4117 ADGTRHTIQT
+4117 SDGAQHTIQS

-4140 IDAEGTI
+4140 IDAEGTT

-4159 EKIINGK
+4159 EKIINGQ

-4201 LHVASAGADLS
+4201 LQVASAGADLS
-4212 QLSLAQLRN
+4212 QLSLGQLRN

-4227 TAAQLAVTVQRYD
+4227 IAEQLAVTVQRYD
-4240 VRNQLTDVIQPE
+4240 ARNQLTDVIQPE

-4262 TKVDQVVEAKPFTRG
+4262 TKVDQVVEAKPFSRG
-4277 ALDIQGGERFQVDIK
+4277 SLDIQGGERFQIDIK
-4292 LYAKARRHNY
+4292 LYGRARRSNY
-4302 PEVHYN
+4302 PAIHYH
-4308 LHEFHVSWQG
+4308 LQEFHVSWQG

-4325 LKLDWDT
+4325 LKVDWNS
-4332 GFNPNAKGSWT
+4332 GFNPNAKGSWI
-4343 VDASA
+4343 VDAAA
-4348 GIAKANRY
+4348 GTVGVNMY
-4356 GGHWWRHAS
+4356 SGHWWRNAT
-4365 AHSIHNDGIYYHINV
+4365 ADGMHNDGIYYHINV

-4391 LTKLDNRYQWSGAYH
+4391 LTKLDDRYQWQGGYH
-4406 SQGGQ
+4406 SRGGEAHSYRDQ
-4411 AAVAF
+4411 Q
-4416 NEIIHQNPRLLT
+4416 IHQLPRLLT

-4592 LTEKQGATV
+4592 LTEKQSAAV

-4674 LGQVTQFHYDNVGN
+4674 LGQVTQFHYDHAGN

-4712 HTNAL
+4712 HINAL

-4728 SRVRAHTDNLG
+4728 GRVRAHTDNLG

-4955 QLNGERATDKA
+4955 QLSGERATDKA

-5003 DTNGFLSTTHINDAL
+5003 DANGFLSTTHINDEL

-5049 YNANNRKIQEHTV
+5049 YNANNRKTQEHTV

-5109 ELKACTDA
+5109 ELKASTDA

-5183 IGDVGDDGPSYT
+5183 VGDVGDDGPSYT

-5335 IIMVVAIAAAAFVG
+5335 IIMVVAIAAAAIVG
-5349 PVVQAMMQGMN
+5349 PWVAGLMKGMGI
-5360 TFVTAVAVGASSQA
+5360 VAAIGAGA
-5374 AANAAGQLAGMA
+5374 AASAAASTAGQLAGMA

-5400 AGIRGAVSGAVSY
+5400 AGIRGAVAGAVTF
-5413 GVGQGLT
+5413 GLGEGLT
-5420 ELGKGT
+5420 ELAG
-5426 DGFQWAKQ
+5426 DGVQWAKQ

-5446 VKKVVG
+5446 AKEVVG

-5526 GFDFARAAA
+5526 GFDFASVAA

-5545 YGKDL
+5545 YGKDFS
-5550 ENYVLQKR
+5550 ENIVNSKRVEEALNNLKVTTEITDPRGYLGINSNQAYDVLTYQEYQDVKR
-5558 QSDTLLTDINEHPIT
+5558 ERGGLFPNHTVSSLPQNPFYQLGSGQDPSLLNPVENSNGSDDAYALNLMAYSQGLNEFDATYKEGNGFSRQFKSSIEGNALSTWQVAKNLTGFGDDGAFSNTLYNIGNNFLNV
-5573 QERLKKARYIKD
+5573 IKD
-5585 HLEPAPFNDP
+5585 RASFIWAFANHDYETVTLKALEGAIPYFGAYAQDGLGGLTGYYVGEATWTLGSMA
-5595 IHKARYLSPKQE
+5595 IGGATGAGIKAGMRFGL
-5607 NMMAAN
+5607 N
-5613 KAFLGTLAGKS
+5613 KAGLKLQFPYEFSSGTLYSGGFDPTKLRSPFSRYTQPDITNDGRIIVNFSEPDAKVLSEIDATTGELNGSIQVNSGYYRNLDLAIFHAAPDHLGPNIYVSNVFNSGYKLKGTNFKLSNFVWEKAISSYEELLGKRVTALEGTLADKNL
-5624 ENSIV
+5624 ENFHFEFVAAREKNLYSN
-5629 QERLKKA
+5629 QKAWALEAMKKVSFG
-5636 RSNNYYLDQE
+5636 RVRE
-5646 PFSNPV
+5646 
-5652 HNARYLSP
+5652 
-5660 KQESMMAANKAFLG
+5660 ELG
-5674 SKGSDRT
+5674 YKN
-5681 GFTWEN
+5681 WNIN
-5687 ITNWFSNAWDT
+5687 ITDFK
-5698 GNKGPA
+5698 NKIYIRDGKE
-5704 THDYSF
+5704 YI
-5710 RSTLADVLNESLNY
+5710 
-5724 SSTQSDSDYGVN
+5724 
-5736 NYVSHNMGEHKLRY
+5736 LR
-5750 DTSAAPFF
+5750 
-5758 VQNSNDYAIGK
+5758 
-5769 MFGLG
+5769 
-5774 SIFSPHIEHYNR
+5774 E
-5786 MAASLGGEVSS
+5786 
-5797 SYNEFQEG
+5797 
-5805 PARGIIIAVGSVIGG
+5805 
-5820 LALGRYGP
+5820 
-5828 DMDLNPTRS
+5828 
-5837 PLNNRNSV
+5837 
-5845 EFDVPDRPSISG
+5845 VPDLVE
-5857 SAHEPRV
+5857 AQAFK
-5864 SWLDNADGRVLSADE
+5864 DN
-5879 AFSLARAQGFDIPDY
+5879 
-5894 VDIKFKSGWSRPDA
+5894 
-5908 DAEYLVQFKHK
+5908 
-5919 QVNLDQ
+5919 
-5925 PVLWDD
+5925 
-5931 IVNPDTGRLDIHI
+5931 
-5944 NADVLRSDERA
+5944 
-5955 LAHVVHE
+5955 
-5962 VYEAKAIYN
+5962 
-5971 RMTELDEF
+5971 
-5979 GAPPM
+5979 
-5984 TWGQLRKE
+5984 
-5992 IANNPSVKKNWHTEA
+5992 
-6007 WDAADISV
+6007 
-6015 RDLLLERGMT
+6015 
-6025 MEQFRNT
+6025 
-6032 RVIR
+6032 

>member
-1 MVAVVSGYGLG
+1 MV
-12 LFNTTTI
+12 
-19 GLGNK
+19 
-24 TKFGQGKESIKIN
+24 
-37 AVTGNLI
+37 
-44 LQQKDDA
+44 
-51 LISQG
+51 
-56 IDAHLLRTY
+56 
-65 NSQGLLNDANGDN
+65 
-78 FRFGFNQQLL
+78 
-88 SLTGEINQPNSTIQR
+88 
-103 ISADGATTTYT
+103 
-114 YNTQQQC
+114 
-121 YISTDGSGAHDKLEY
+121 
-136 LGDNRW
+136 
-142 RWTEGSS
+142 
-149 LITET
+149 
-154 YHWQNNQG
+154 
-162 RLITRSDRH
+162 
-171 GFKIQLEYQHDKV
+171 KIQD
-184 VALRDEQGQTLSI
+184 
-197 EYTGN
+197 
-202 NVSAIHHSSASHS
+202 
-215 SASHSSVKTR
+215 
-225 YQYDQLNRLTSVIV
+225 
-239 DLTPEDNSITDNH
+239 
-252 VYKTQYQYDGDS
+252 
-264 RRITHIKQSDGTEL
+264 
-278 TINYQQG
+278 
-285 SDGQFRVSEITEGK
+285 
-299 GSQAVTTRYV
+299 
-309 YDLNARKTD
+309 
-318 IIQVNNATS
+318 
-327 GTGPTYSLWYDEQ
+327 
-340 GRLTRTAN
+340 
-348 PADAHGFRLEI
+348 
-359 NYQYDND
+359 
-366 DNLLTQ
+366 
-372 TDNTGRILSYT
+372 
-383 YDQYGNRTTEID
+383 
-395 AEQNKITRTFNSAQ
+395 
-409 QKISETIYP
+409 
-418 KGDTQQGVSQYWVYD
+418 
-433 EKQRISF
+433 
-440 HLNAEGFLE
+440 
-449 AYQYQSW
+449 
-456 GDDQLQQTTTL
+456 
-467 TYLSAIL
+467 
-474 PVENFSPSNQ
+474 
-484 PSNAT
+484 
-489 IKQWLAQQTSLGHI
+489 
-503 KRKDQ
+503 
-508 YFDFRGQLHKVVQSQ
+508 
-523 ALNQSNLVST
+523 
-533 QPNASNI
+533 
-540 LNTTYFIYDTHGQL
+540 
-554 IKSVDS
+554 
-560 RGQAPVEN
+560 
-568 STTRTD
+568 
-574 EIQHNK
+574 
-580 DNFET
+580 
-585 LFVYDGLGRLL
+585 
-596 ASTNS
+596 
-601 LGETTR
+601 
-607 YQYQD
+607 
-612 QLQQVL
+612 
-618 KTAANGLQTTELYD
+618 
-632 SVGRII
+632 
-638 NRTQIDLNT
+638 
-647 TTGNHSTP
+647 
-655 THTFL
+655 
-660 YDKQGRKIAEQDPS
+660 
-674 GAISLTFYHRNGQP
+674 
-688 LATVDAMGYVT
+688 
-699 EYFYNKTGKQ
+699 
-709 IAQRRYATALSVNTF
+709 
-724 AALQVRNNEGT
+724 
-735 LTGIK
+735 
-740 PTPFESI
+740 
-747 RPSLSEHDRITR
+747 
-759 QVFAK
+759 
-764 NNQLRFSI
+764 
-772 DGEGAVTE
+772 
-780 HRYDQAGR
+780 
-788 KILTIQHAKT
+788 
-798 LNTPTDLNAQSDL
+798 NTPTTASLVLKDL
-811 ALNITAVQQQLGET
+811 
-825 LTADDRVQRFFYSK
+825 
-839 SGQLSGMLDAEGYLT
+839 
-854 RYGYTATGE
+854 
-863 RSYISQLASRVLNP
+863 
-877 ETDIHQWLTCS
+877 
-888 LSELQVTP
+888 
-896 SVQDQHALNF
+896 
-906 YNAQGW
+906 
-912 IIAAVDAEGYL
+912 
-923 TFFAYDAVG
+923 
-932 NKTLQRRLATQLTH
+932 
-946 TEQTRLINWVQGKP
+946 
-960 GRFQAGNDLLLALIQ
+960 
-975 QKQTEQDQLH
+975 
-985 SYKYDAANRLREET
+985 
-999 DAQGNTHRYQYNAA
+999 QGNI
-1013 GQVIHT
+1013 VS
-1019 TKGIMLAQQHEL
+1019 
-1031 LNQAS
+1031 S
-1036 TSQAEYDGFG
+1036 TSLTLSKPKEYRWSVRRGGDSD
-1046 RLIKT
+1046 
-1051 TNALGAET
+1051 NET
-1059 LFRYDS
+1059 AFRY
-1065 AGRKTQQQDAAG
+1065 
-1077 HITRFYYDQRGR
+1077 
-1089 LTHTI
+1089 
-1094 NALGEV
+1094 
-1100 SAVIYNAFDHA
+1100 
-1111 ISTRVYITRLTPEQ
+1111 
-1125 LTSLEGGIITSAVAT
+1125 
-1140 LFSQLA
+1140 
-1146 KESDAIKRNRY
+1146 
-1157 NRRGQITEK
+1157 
-1166 IDAENNSQQLNYN
+1166 
-1179 AFGELNSITQTIR
+1179 
-1192 QSLSITQTQYLT
+1192 
-1204 YNRRGEK
+1204 
-1211 VTTSTSVLQGD
+1211 
-1222 ALLPDLTTHY
+1222 
-1232 TLDAF
+1232 
-1237 GRTTQTTNAL
+1237 
-1247 GHTTTFEYDRLGR
+1247 
-1260 QLSITSPNQSTS
+1260 
-1272 HTSYDAFNRVLNTT
+1272 
-1286 DARGNTTA
+1286 
-1294 YQYQKTTA
+1294 
-1302 TNAEGVEFVTGHQVI
+1302 
-1317 VTTPTGLQKIT
+1317 
-1328 EKNLQGENVRIT
+1328 
-1340 APDNTTSEFFYD
+1340 
-1352 KAGNLIKTVDALGQ
+1352 
-1366 ETTQQFNQLGWK
+1366 
-1378 TSVTQADGLQVHYE
+1378 
-1392 YDAVGRQLIQ
+1392 
-1402 ITDPDGLALKEQ
+1402 
-1414 IQYDALGNKVQVTD
+1414 
-1428 ANNTLT
+1428 
-1434 QHHYNRNGQ
+1434 
-1443 LTKTVVDPEGLN
+1443 
-1455 LITAYEYDNAGNQ
+1455 
-1468 IRIQQGDANGWQRV
+1468 
-1482 TEHRFNGYGQREA
+1482 
-1495 TIIDP
+1495 
-1500 DGLKLTTRF
+1500 
-1509 YYDDA
+1509 
-1514 GQLIKKINAENHT
+1514 
-1527 TQYVYDNVGHL
+1527 
-1538 RFTINPQGA
+1538 
-1547 VSETQYD
+1547 
-1554 NNGNKI
+1554 
-1560 AEINYKNTVDASLT
+1560 
-1574 YTEQELTAALN
+1574 
-1585 SSAEDQ
+1585 
-1591 WQGLIYDADNRLTF
+1591 
-1605 SIDGL
+1605 
-1610 GYLTKINYDK
+1610 
-1620 NSQIIAKAITKNAL
+1620 
-1634 SDLVNHPNLT
+1634 
-1644 LTDIENRLNNLDT
+1644 
-1657 TEWITTERVIYDV
+1657 
-1670 LGQTKFKADANGWL
+1670 
-1684 TEFQYDQAGRVIAA
+1684 
-1698 KRYNVTWQQLEL
+1698 
-1710 NNDTSINKV
+1710 
-1719 NEKVSQWQHTAK
+1719 
-1731 PEDIHHESHWYDNA
+1731 
-1745 GRRLYTQDAA
+1745 
-1755 GYLTGYRF
+1755 
-1763 DALGQV
+1763 
-1769 VANFKYKTPA
+1769 
-1779 PNLRQSR
+1779 
-1786 ADINQITQHLSANST
+1786 
-1801 IAKANYH
+1801 
-1808 VYDTAGRKRFTVNDL
+1808 
-1823 GYVTEYRYNALGESI
+1823 
-1838 TTLRYPHPIAK
+1838 
-1849 EHTQNLT
+1849 
-1856 AIRAGLKQ
+1856 
-1864 TPIVVHGTQL
+1864 
-1874 HEKSRPI
+1874 
-1881 LESGLSLVSGT
+1881 
-1892 YGQTWEAQEVGTV
+1892 
-1905 TATSNWVSKTIKP
+1905 
-1918 NQPYKLINSAI
+1918 
-1929 KTWSDQKSEKYTITV
+1929 ITV
-1944 SKTKFLQSSKLQNFS
+1944 R
-1959 YGIINNL
+1959 
-1966 PYKDKDNL
+1966 D
-1974 FYEGRIQSPTLY
+1974 
-1986 KVESGLSLKT
+1986 
-1996 NSINFKDRT
+1996 
-2005 PTSVNAAIYDNAG
+2005 
-2018 QHIRTIST
+2018 
-2026 PMGGEVRIY
+2026 
-2035 KGGWGGLSEMGYRWF
+2035 
-2050 APSNWNGQVNLGED
+2050 WNGHVNLGED
-2064 NLSIGKYKVVVTVED
+2064 IPQGKYKAEVTVVD
-2079 RYDARSDGR
+2079 NNYYWDWRRT
-2088 HSRWD
+2088 D
-2093 GDGKWTEVTELFINI
+2093 GDPQWTEKTELDIVI
-2108 GNYLEPLKLKWQ
+2108 GTLIDPTK
-2120 DNITEAKKVVL
+2120 ITWPKDQQPEGTVAKFY
-2131 HYRQKGF
+2131 YRDKGF
-2138 QGRFSTINVDRENN
+2138 TGGFLQGDVKAENN
-2152 SNSVQITDDIT
+2152 QLSVTFERAFI
-2163 GAIEYRI
+2163 GEVEYRI
-2170 EYFDANGKKIC
+2170 EYINPETNEVVKKTSGI
-2181 QSKGE
+2181 
-2186 FLSEDNKVS
+2186 FLSEDNKTTTAASVFHS
-2195 QQEKLFTL
+2195 

-2215 IKGYVSRLDA
+2215 IKGYISRLDA
-2225 ADIQYLEAQ
+2225 ADIQYLEAK

-2246 LTHPNYIT
+2246 LTHPSYIT

-2263 VNLSVGEPLTEGDYQ
+2263 VNLSVGEPLTEGDYHI
-2278 VTITR
+2278 TITQ

-2313 AKDLNPQPSEKL
+2313 AKDLNLQSDEKL
-2325 VAHYRLASSDEWQAI
+2325 VAHYRSANSEDWQAI
-2340 PLSKQG
+2340 PLTTQG

-2351 AMPATALTNGEA
+2351 AVPATALTTGET
-2363 YQLRVQSQN
+2363 YQLRVQCQN
-2372 AAGQPQAQLLGSF
+2372 AAGQPQTQLLGSF

-2391 NVQLSL
+2391 NVQLSH

-2410 IDGLIP
+2410 INGLIP
-2416 ANLLPQLQAV
+2416 TNLLPQLQAV
-2426 SIHVKE
+2426 SVHVKE

-2438 MTYNGPIWTWLDQQ
+2438 LTYDGPIWTWLDQQ

-2478 KDGTPETASPITIT
+2478 KDGTTETSSPTTIT

-2498 SRAITAFTLPKTLA
+2498 TRAITAFTLPKTLA
-2512 GMAVRYRPVNAATN
+2512 GMAVRYRPVNADTN
-2526 HSDTEW
+2526 HSDTKW
-2532 QQAFIQLEGDQA
+2532 QQAFIQLEADQA
-2544 QLKLTKLHS
+2544 QLKLTQLHT

-2586 KVDGQGQTELQLKH
+2586 KVDGQGQTELQLRH

-2607 QVTQQLRDSAGRVTY
+2607 QVTRQLRDSAGRVIY
-2622 TVDAMGYVTAYRYD
+2622 AVDAMGYVTAYRYD

-2663 IAAVTEALNSQT
+2663 IAAVTEVLNHQT
-2675 PAEKAANRMV
+2675 PAEKVANRMV

-2796 GFESWKEKQPDGS
+2796 GFENWKEKQPDGS

-2921 EGLFEY
+2921 EGRFEY
-2927 QLEYTDSQGTLLK
+2927 QLEYKDSQGTLLK

-2999 RPTTVDAEGLATHGQ
+2999 RPTTVDAEGLDTHGQ

-3027 SQRAFVDPVSLA
+3027 SQREFVDPVSLA

-3083 SSTSTVAPTTSNSTN
+3083 SSTSTTAPTTGNSTN

-3180 GMGGFEYWK
+3180 SMGGFEYWK

-3250 LVIGQPATPTKVSW
+3250 LVIGQPATPSKVSW

-3294 LADQQITAELTKAAF
+3294 RADQQITAELTKAAF

-3328 LTGIFTSRPNSTL
+3328 LTGTFTSRPNSTL
-3341 VVGENQPAPR
+3341 VVGENQPTPS
-3351 PQPTPTPA
+3351 PQPSPTLV

-3458 QGYGKRASALTMSER
+3458 QDYGKRASALTTTER
-3473 KQLLAQYTQHQQI
+3473 EQLLALYTQHQQL

-3493 SQTDAS
+3493 SQTDAN

-3541 GYATHYTY
+3541 GYATHYAY
-3549 TASDHVAQKTRYQ
+3549 TANDHVAQKTRYQ

-3574 DVTKLLEQLDKGGV
+3574 DASKLIEQLNNSGV

-3688 ALAATILYEY
+3688 ALAATTLYEY

-3709 PSRNVLQLQTN
+3709 PSRTVLQLQTN
-3720 GESQARAVKP
+3720 GESQTRTVKP

-3769 NGVLTQFEYDAAGN
+3769 NGVLTEFEYDAAGN

-3789 YDDPVSLPVA
+3789 YDDPVSLPVD

-3926 AIEQGLT
+3926 TIEQGLT
-3933 PLTSDRIT
+3933 PSTSDRIT

-4052 QSALQV
+4052 QTTLQV
-4058 QKANANTAPY
+4058 QKANANTASY

-4086 LRKTVDANGAGIDFH
+4086 LRKTVDANGAAIDFH
-4101 YDAQG
+4101 YDTQG
-4106 NVVRKDELRTQ
+4106 NVVRKDVIRTQ
-4117 ADGTRHTIQT
+4117 ADGAQHTVQT
-4127 RFGYDALNREVSR
+4127 RLGYDALNREVSR
-4140 IDAEGTI
+4140 IDAEGTT

-4159 EKIINGK
+4159 EKIINGQ

-4201 LHVASAGADLS
+4201 LQVASAGADLS

-4227 TAAQLAVTVQRYD
+4227 TTAQLAVTVQRYD
-4240 VRNQLTDVIQPE
+4240 ARNQLTDVIQPE

-4262 TKVDQVVEAKPFTRG
+4262 TKVDQVVEAKPFSRG
-4277 ALDIQGGERFQVDIK
+4277 SLDIQGGERFQIDIK
-4292 LYAKARRHNY
+4292 LYGRARRSNY
-4302 PEVHYN
+4302 PAIHYH
-4308 LHEFHVSWQG
+4308 LQEFHVSWQG

-4325 LKLDWDT
+4325 LKVDWNS
-4332 GFNPNAKGSWT
+4332 GFNPNAKGSWI
-4343 VDASA
+4343 VDAAA
-4348 GIAKANRY
+4348 GTVGVNMY
-4356 GGHWWRHAS
+4356 SGHWWRNAT
-4365 AHSIHNDGIYYHINV
+4365 ADGMHNDGIYYHINV

-4391 LTKLDNRYQWSGAYH
+4391 LTKLDDRYQWQGGYH
-4406 SQGGQ
+4406 SRGGEAHSYRDQ
-4411 AAVAF
+4411 Q
-4416 NEIIHQNPRLLT
+4416 IHQLPRLLT

-4592 LTEKQGATV
+4592 LTEKQSAAV

-4645 RVVKEFHADG
+4645 QVVKEFHADG

-4674 LGQVTQFHYDNVGN
+4674 LGQVTQFHYDHAGN

-4705 EAGNRIS
+4705 EAGNRTS

-4728 SRVRAHTDNLG
+4728 GRVRAHTDNLG

-4955 QLNGERATDKA
+4955 QLSGERATDKA

-5003 DTNGFLSTTHINDAL
+5003 DANGFLSTTHINDEL

-5049 YNANNRKIQEHTV
+5049 YNANNRKTQEHTV

-5109 ELKACTDA
+5109 ELKASTDA

-5183 IGDVGDDGPSYT
+5183 VGDVGDDGPSYT

-5335 IIMVVAIAAAAFVG
+5335 IIMVVAIAAAAIVG
-5349 PVVQAMMQGMN
+5349 PWVAGLMKGMGI
-5360 TFVTAVAVGASSQA
+5360 VAAIGAGA
-5374 AANAAGQLAGMA
+5374 AASVAASTAGQIAGIA
-5386 MGVQSGFSFSQVAK
+5386 MGVQNGFSFSQVAK
-5400 AGIRGAVSGAVSY
+5400 AGIRGAVAGAVTF
-5413 GVGQGLT
+5413 GVGEGLT
-5420 ELGKGT
+5420 ELAG
-5426 DGFQWAKQ
+5426 DGVQWAKQ

-5446 VKKVVG
+5446 AKEVVG
-5452 DIASQGVGMALG
+5452 DIASQSVGMALG
-5464 WQKKYDWRQTAVAGA
+5464 WQKKYDWRQTAVAGV
-5479 NGYIGQKIG
+5479 NGYIGQKSG

-5498 SSFVEAR
+5498 SSYVEAR

-5545 YGKDL
+5545 YGKDFS
-5550 ENYVLQKR
+5550 ENILNSKRVEEALNNLKVTAEITDPRGYLGINSNQAYDVLTYEEYQDVKR
-5558 QSDTLLTDINEHPIT
+5558 QRGGLFPDHAVSSLPQNTFYQLGSGQDPSLLNPEENNNDIDGAYALNLMAYSQGLSEFDATYNDGNGFSRQFKRSIEGNALSTWQIT
-5573 QERLKKARYIKD
+5573 QNLLGLGPDGSFTNTLFGMAQGTVNGIKD
-5585 HLEPAPFNDP
+5585 GLSLGLAILSHNNEEIAIRAAKETVPYLDAYIENGWQGAAGLYTAEATWNLGSMAVGGLAGAGLKTSIRFGLNKAGLRLQFPYEFSSGTLYSNGIDP
-5595 IHKARYLSPKQE
+5595 SKIRSPLVF
-5607 NMMAAN
+5607 AN
-5613 KAFLGTLAGKS
+5613 KTQQRHSSWAGNIQSINNTMGNLGMRALKQSGGNWQKAEELLGKYS
-5624 ENSIV
+5624 EMMNKRFISVGSSKKSVREAAAYNNS
-5629 QERLKKA
+5629 
-5636 RSNNYYLDQE
+5636 
-5646 PFSNPV
+5646 
-5652 HNARYLSP
+5652 
-5660 KQESMMAANKAFLG
+5660 
-5674 SKGSDRT
+5674 
-5681 GFTWEN
+5681 
-5687 ITNWFSNAWDT
+5687 
-5698 GNKGPA
+5698 
-5704 THDYSF
+5704 
-5710 RSTLADVLNESLNY
+5710 
-5724 SSTQSDSDYGVN
+5724 
-5736 NYVSHNMGEHKLRY
+5736 
-5750 DTSAAPFF
+5750 
-5758 VQNSNDYAIGK
+5758 AIGK
-5769 MFGLG
+5769 RFGIRAPSFDENGNHIPGTSRIDLG
-5774 SIFSPHIEHYNR
+5774 VISTALPGNPIISGIDISY
-5786 MAASLGGEVSS
+5786 
-5797 SYNEFQEG
+5797 SYNKLFK
-5805 PARGIIIAVGSVIGG
+5805 
-5820 LALGRYGP
+5820 
-5828 DMDLNPTRS
+5828 LNKYK
-5837 PLNNRNSV
+5837 
-5845 EFDVPDRPSISG
+5845 
-5857 SAHEPRV
+5857 
-5864 SWLDNADGRVLSADE
+5864 NAFGE
-5879 AFSLARAQGFDIPDY
+5879 IPM
-5894 VDIKFKSGWSRPDA
+5894 
-5908 DAEYLVQFKHK
+5908 
-5919 QVNLDQ
+5919 
-5925 PVLWDD
+5925 
-5931 IVNPDTGRLDIHI
+5931 
-5944 NADVLRSDERA
+5944 ADVRYA
-5955 LAHVVHE
+5955 
-5962 VYEAKAIYN
+5962 
-5971 RMTELDEF
+5971 
-5979 GAPPM
+5979 
-5984 TWGQLRKE
+5984 
-5992 IANNPSVKKNWHTEA
+5992 
-6007 WDAADISV
+6007 
-6015 RDLLLERGMT
+6015 RDLSLKNNEIK
-6025 MEQFRNT
+6025 EY
-6032 RVIR
+6032 IIWY